1 MILFSIF
8 AKFLLSYLTEN
19 RLSELISASTLN
31 LLPYVVLIE
40 FYEKNLAYTDV

>member
-19 RLSELISASTLN
+19 ILSELISASTLN

>member
-40 FYEKNLAYTDV
+40 FYEENLAYTDV